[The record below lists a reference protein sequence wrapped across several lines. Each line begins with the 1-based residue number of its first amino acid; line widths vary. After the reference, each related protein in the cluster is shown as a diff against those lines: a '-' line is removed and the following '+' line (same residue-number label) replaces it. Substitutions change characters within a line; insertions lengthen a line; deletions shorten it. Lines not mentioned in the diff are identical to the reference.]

1 MTLLELSTN
10 ARVVP
15 IDGAD
20 IDQGSPLQQQTSLP
34 SQRQLLVRPSIDSS
48 SSSSKEEYKV
58 SVVYY
63 RSGYSPN
70 DYPSEIEWDVRV
82 MIENSRAI
90 KCPSIGYQLAG
101 TKAIQAALYL
111 PNILERYLTKDDSN
125 KIRQCF
131 AAQYSMIDFRNG
143 DEVTK
148 IAVENAI
155 RDGTNWVL
163 KPQREGGGN
172 NFYGQELSD
181 FLKLNYD
188 NPLLQGMYTLFCMT
202 IMFKVIYTSITVS
215 IYPYY

>member
-10 ARVVP
+10 ARVVS
-15 IDGAD
+15 IDNDKINVEGN
-20 IDQGSPLQQQTSLP
+20 QLQQQTSFP
-34 SQRQLLVRPSIDSS
+34 SQQQLLVRPGKDL
-48 SSSSKEEYKV
+48 SSKEYKV

-82 MIENSRAI
+82 MIENSKAI

-111 PNILERYLTKDDSN
+111 PGVLEKFLTIDESII
-125 KIRQCF
+125 IRKCF

-143 DEVTK
+143 DYVTK
-148 IAVENAI
+148 NAVENAI
-155 RDGTNWVL
+155 TDGTNWVL

-172 NFYGQELSD
+172 NFYGQELSN

-188 NPLLQGMYTLFCMT
+188 NPILQGMFYMT
-202 IMFKVIYTSITVS
+202 ETMIDNVF
-215 IYPYY
+215 

>member
-1 MTLLELSTN
+1 MTLSELSTN

-20 IDQGSPLQQQTSLP
+20 VGQGSPLQQHTSVP
-34 SQRQLLVRPSIDSS
+34 SQRQLLVRLNIDNS

-70 DYPSEIEWDVRV
+70 DYPSEIEWSVRV

-111 PNILERYLTKDDSN
+111 PNVLEKYLTKDDSI

-148 IAVENAI
+148 MAVENAI
-155 RDGTNWVL
+155 CDGTNWVL

-172 NFYGQELSD
+172 NFYGQDLSD
-181 FLKLNYD
+181 FLKSNYND
-188 NPLLQGMYTLFCMT
+188 PILQG
-202 IMFKVIYTSITVS
+202 IYVCF
-215 IYPYY
+215 IYGYVHVCVCIIIFLL

>member
-1 MTLLELSTN
+1 MTLSELSIN

-20 IDQGSPLQQQTSLP
+20 VGQHTSLP
-34 SQRQLLVRPSIDSS
+34 SQRQLLVRLNTDTLSSSSS

-70 DYPSEIEWDVRV
+70 DYPSEIEWGVRV
-82 MIENSRAI
+82 MIEDSRAI

-111 PNILERYLTKDDSN
+111 PNVLEKYLTKDDSI

-155 RDGTNWVL
+155 CDGTNWVL

-172 NFYGQELSD
+172 NFYGQDLSD
-181 FLKLNYD
+181 FLKSNYND
-188 NPLLQGMYTLFCMT
+188 PILQGMYNYNKDVL
-202 IMFKVIYTSITVS
+202 
-215 IYPYY
+215 

>member
-1 MTLLELSTN
+1 MTLSELSTN

-20 IDQGSPLQQQTSLP
+20 VGQHTSLP
-34 SQRQLLVRPSIDSS
+34 SQRQLLVRLNT
-48 SSSSKEEYKV
+48 SKEEYKV

-70 DYPSEIEWDVRV
+70 DYPSEIEWGVRV

-111 PNILERYLTKDDSN
+111 PNVLEKYLTKDDSI

-155 RDGTNWVL
+155 CDGTNWVL

-172 NFYGQELSD
+172 NFYGQDLSD
-181 FLKLNYD
+181 FLKSNYND
-188 NPLLQGMYTLFCMT
+188 PVLQGMYELD
-202 IMFKVIYTSITVS
+202 IHGNI
-215 IYPYY
+215 

>member
-1 MTLLELSTN
+1 MTLSELSTN

-20 IDQGSPLQQQTSLP
+20 VSQGRTLQQHTSLP
-34 SQRQLLVRPSIDSS
+34 SQRQLLVRLNT
-48 SSSSKEEYKV
+48 SKEEYKV

-111 PNILERYLTKDDSN
+111 PNVLEKYLTKDDSI

-148 IAVENAI
+148 MAVENLFVILRVLFRLCFDAKDFPITTKHSIFTEWEI
-155 RDGTNWVL
+155 RSVA
-163 KPQREGGGN
+163 
-172 NFYGQELSD
+172 FYQ
-181 FLKLNYD
+181 
-188 NPLLQGMYTLFCMT
+188 
-202 IMFKVIYTSITVS
+202 
-215 IYPYY
+215 